1 MFEGLKEKFRQ
12 VLPETGFCSLRA
24 VRESN
29 EIVQVRQSVLQPIT
43 RYEDQGVMVTVVDG
57 GGYGYAATSDLS
69 VDGLRTVVER
79 AQAWAKLSAGKGV
92 IDYSQIAY
100 PHPSGEFASPVEIP
114 WETVSLKDKIDL
126 VTKECERLKIDDRIA
141 DYASSLWYVKTDH
154 LYLTNEGGEVTQA
167 IERLLP
173 ILRVTA
179 SEGAESQTRNLG
191 AGTYALQGGMEIIDK
206 VGFKT
211 EGPRLAQEAIDLLSA
226 PNCPTGT
233 MDLLLA
239 PDQMHLQI
247 HESIGHPL
255 EIDRILGDERNYAGT
270 TFVKPDD
277 IGSFRYGSDL
287 LNITYDPTIPEQ
299 WASFGFDDDGLKA
312 EKLFIIERGILKRA
326 LGGLVSQARSGL
338 PGVATTRADGWR
350 RPPIDRMSNL
360 NLEPGDASFEDLVGS
375 IENGIYMQTNT
386 SWSIDDSRNKFQFG
400 CEWGQLIENGKL
412 TKLVRKPNYRGI
424 SGTFWNNLKMV
435 GDKST
440 FRVLG
445 VPNCGKGEPNQIM
458 KVGHA
463 SPAALFADVEVFG
476 GE

>member
-1 MFEGLKEKFRQ
+1 MFEELKEKFRQ
-12 VLPETGFCSLRA
+12 VMPGSGFCSLRA

-43 RYEDQGVMVTVVDG
+43 RYEDQGVMITVVAG

-69 VDGLRTVVER
+69 VNGLRAAVER
-79 AQAWAKLSAGKGV
+79 AQSWAALSAGKSV
-92 IDYSQIAY
+92 VDYGKIAY
-100 PHPSGEFASPVEIP
+100 PHPTGEYASPVKSP
-114 WETVSLKDKIDL
+114 WESVPLKDKIDM
-126 VTKECERLKIDDRIA
+126 VSKECARLKIDDRIA
-141 DYASSLWYVKTDH
+141 DSAASLWYIKTDI
-154 LYLTNEGGEVTQA
+154 LYLTNGGGEVRQA
-167 IERLLP
+167 LERLLP
-173 ILRVTA
+173 TLRVTA

-191 AGTYALQGGMEIIDK
+191 AGSYALQGGMEIIDK
-206 VGFKT
+206 VGFLT
-211 EGPRLAQEAIDLLSA
+211 EGPRLAQEAIALLSA
-226 PNCPTGT
+226 PNCPSGT

-270 TFVKPDD
+270 TFVKPEYV
-277 IGSFRYGSDL
+277 GSFRYGSDL
-287 LNITYDPTIPEQ
+287 LNITYDPTIPDQ

-312 EKLFIIERGILKRA
+312 EKLFIIEKGILKRA
-326 LGGLVSQARSGL
+326 LGGLVSQTRSGL

-360 NLEPGDASFEDLVGS
+360 NLEPGTSTFDEMVASVEK
-375 IENGIYMQTNT
+375 GIYMQTNT

-400 CEWGQLIENGKL
+400 CEWGRLIENGKL
-412 TKLVRKPNYRGI
+412 TDLVRKPNYRGI

-435 GDKST
+435 GDQST

>member
-1 MFEGLKEKFRQ
+1 MFEGLKERFQR
-12 VLPETGFCSLRA
+12 VVPASGFCSLRA
-24 VRESN
+24 VREIN
-29 EIVQVRQSVLQPIT
+29 EIVQVRQNVLQPIQ
-43 RYEDQGVMVTVVDG
+43 RYEDQGVMVTVIDG
-57 GGYGYAATSDLS
+57 GGYGYASTSDLS
-69 VDGLRTVVER
+69 EAGLRAAVEQ
-79 AQAWAKLSAGKGV
+79 AQIWATLSAGRAV
-92 IDYSQIAY
+92 FDYGKVAM
-100 PHPSGEFASPVEIP
+100 PHPKGSHRSPI
-114 WETVSLKDKIDL
+114 ETTWDSVSLGEKIDL
-126 VTKECERLKIDDRIA
+126 VKQQCEGLKIDDRVA
-141 DYASSLWYVKTDH
+141 DFTASLWHIRSDS
-154 LYLTNEGGEVTQA
+154 LYLTNEGGEVHQ
-167 IERLLP
+167 ELQRLLP

-179 SEGAESQTRNLG
+179 AEGTESQTRTLG
-191 AGTYALQGGMEIIDK
+191 AGSYALQGGMEILDQ

-211 EGPRLAQEAIDLLSA
+211 EGPRLAQEAVELLSA

-270 TFVKPDD
+270 TFVKPEY
-277 IGSFRYGSDL
+277 IGSFRYGSDQ
-287 LNITYDPTIPEQ
+287 LNITYDPTIDNQ
-299 WASFGFDDDGLKA
+299 WASFSFDDDGLEA
-312 EKLFIIERGILKRA
+312 EKLFIIEKGILKRA
-326 LGGLVSQARSGL
+326 LGGLISQTRSGL

-360 NLEPGDASFEDLVGS
+360 NLEPGEATFDEMIGS

-400 CEWGQLIENGKL
+400 CEIGRVIENGKL
-412 TKLVRKPNYRGI
+412 GGIVKKPNYRGI

-435 GDKST
+435 GDRST

-463 SPAALFADVEVFG
+463 SPVALFADVEIFG